1 MVIIRLSRG
10 GSKKTPFYNVVV
22 ADSRNRRDGRFI
34 ERIGFY
40 NPMAKIG
47 TEALRIDNER
57 VTHWK
62 GHGALL
68 TDSVNRLVKLHA
80 KGPEAIVALK
90 KKDAD
95 KVEVRKAKEA
105 AKKAEELKVAMDA
118 KEAEEKAK
126 QAAFDK
132 ADETRSKKVS
142 LKKAPWDESVNEEDD
157 DDDEDAAAPAVTTDA
172 APVEAAPEAAAPEAT
187 PTEAV
192 APEEAPAE
200 ATEPPAESA

>member
-68 TDSVNRLVKLHA
+68 SDSVNRLVKLHL

-95 KVEVRKAKEA
+95 KVEARKAKEA
-105 AKKAEELKVAMDA
+105 AKKAEELKAAMEA

-126 QAAFDK
+126 AAE
-132 ADETRSKKVS
+132 A
-142 LKKAPWDESVNEEDD
+142 
-157 DDDEDAAAPAVTTDA
+157 AAAPAPEA
-172 APVEAAPEAAAPEAT
+172 APVEAAPEAAPVEAAAPEVAPEA
-187 PTEAV
+187 
-192 APEEAPAE
+192 APAE

>member
-68 TDSVNRLVKLHA
+68 SDSVNRLVKLHS
-80 KGPEAIVALK
+80 KGPDAIVALK

-95 KVEVRKAKEA
+95 KIEARKAKEA
-105 AKKAEELKVAMDA
+105 AKKAEELKAAMEA

-126 QAAFDK
+126 AV
-132 ADETRSKKVS
+132 E
-142 LKKAPWDESVNEEDD
+142 
-157 DDDEDAAAPAVTTDA
+157 AAATPAPEA
-172 APVEAAPEAAAPEAT
+172 APVEAAPEAAPVEAAAPEVAPEA
-187 PTEAV
+187 
-192 APEEAPAE
+192 APAE

>member
-68 TDSVNRLVKLHA
+68 SDSVNRLVKLHA

-126 QAAFDK
+126 AAE
-132 ADETRSKKVS
+132 A
-142 LKKAPWDESVNEEDD
+142 
-157 DDDEDAAAPAVTTDA
+157 AAAPAPEAAPLETAAPEVTTDA

>member
-68 TDSVNRLVKLHA
+68 SDSVHRLVKLHA

-95 KVEVRKAKEA
+95 KVELRKAKEA
-105 AKKAEELKVAMDA
+105 AKKAEELKAAMEA

-126 QAAFDK
+126 AAE
-132 ADETRSKKVS
+132 A
-142 LKKAPWDESVNEEDD
+142 
-157 DDDEDAAAPAVTTDA
+157 AAAPAAAAPEVTAEA
-172 APVEAAPEAAAPEAT
+172 APVEAAPEAAPVEAAAPEA
-187 PTEAV
+187 
-192 APEEAPAE
+192 APAE

>member
-68 TDSVNRLVKLHA
+68 SDSVNRLVKLHL

-95 KVEVRKAKEA
+95 KVEARKAKEA
-105 AKKAEELKVAMDA
+105 AKKAEELKAAMDA

-126 QAAFDK
+126 AAE
-132 ADETRSKKVS
+132 AE
-142 LKKAPWDESVNEEDD
+142 AAA
-157 DDDEDAAAPAVTTDA
+157 AAAPAPEV
-172 APVEAAPEAAAPEAT
+172 APVEATAEAAPAEAAAPEAT
-187 PTEAV
+187 PEA
-192 APEEAPAE
+192 APAE

>member
-68 TDSVNRLVKLHA
+68 SDSVNRLVKLHL
-80 KGPEAIVALK
+80 KGPDAIVALM

-95 KVEVRKAKEA
+95 KIEARKAKEA
-105 AKKAEELKVAMDA
+105 AKKAEELKAAMEA

-126 QAAFDK
+126 AA
-132 ADETRSKKVS
+132 E
-142 LKKAPWDESVNEEDD
+142 
-157 DDDEDAAAPAVTTDA
+157 AAATPAPEA
-172 APVEAAPEAAAPEAT
+172 APVEAAPEAAPVEAAAPEVAPEA
-187 PTEAV
+187 
-192 APEEAPAE
+192 APAE

>member
-40 NPMAKIG
+40 NPMAKMG

-68 TDSVNRLVKLHA
+68 SDSVNRLVKLHL
-80 KGPEAIVALK
+80 KGPDAIVALK

-95 KVEVRKAKEA
+95 KIEARKAKEA
-105 AKKAEELKVAMDA
+105 AKKAEELKAAMEA

-126 QAAFDK
+126 AA
-132 ADETRSKKVS
+132 E
-142 LKKAPWDESVNEEDD
+142 
-157 DDDEDAAAPAVTTDA
+157 AAATPAPEA
-172 APVEAAPEAAAPEAT
+172 APVEAAPEAAPVEAAAPEVAPEA
-187 PTEAV
+187 
-192 APEEAPAE
+192 APAE

>member
-68 TDSVNRLVKLHA
+68 SDSVNRLVKLHS

-95 KVEVRKAKEA
+95 KVEARKAKEA
-105 AKKAEELKVAMDA
+105 AKKAEELKAAMEV

-126 QAAFDK
+126 AAE
-132 ADETRSKKVS
+132 A
-142 LKKAPWDESVNEEDD
+142 
-157 DDDEDAAAPAVTTDA
+157 AAAPAPEA
-172 APVEAAPEAAAPEAT
+172 APVEAAPEAAPVEAAAPEVAPEA
-187 PTEAV
+187 
-192 APEEAPAE
+192 APAE

>member
-10 GSKKTPFYNVVV
+10 GSKKNPFYNVVV

-40 NPMAKIG
+40 SPMAKIG

-68 TDSVNRLVKLHA
+68 SDSVNRLVKLHA

-105 AKKAEELKVAMDA
+105 AKKAEELKAAMDA

-126 QAAFDK
+126 AAE
-132 ADETRSKKVS
+132 AAAAAVPEA
-142 LKKAPWDESVNEEDD
+142 APVE
-157 DDDEDAAAPAVTTDA
+157 AAAPEATAEV
-172 APVEAAPEAAAPEAT
+172 APVEAAPEAAPVEAAAPEAA
-187 PTEAV
+187 PVEAA
-192 APEEAPAE
+192 APEAAPAE
-200 ATEPPAESA
+200 ATEPPAESV

>member
-68 TDSVNRLVKLHA
+68 SDSVNRLVKLHS

-95 KVEVRKAKEA
+95 KVEARKAKEA
-105 AKKAEELKVAMDA
+105 TKKAEELKAAMEA

-126 QAAFDK
+126 AAE
-132 ADETRSKKVS
+132 A
-142 LKKAPWDESVNEEDD
+142 
-157 DDDEDAAAPAVTTDA
+157 AAAPAPEA
-172 APVEAAPEAAAPEAT
+172 APVEAAPEAAPVEAAAPEVAPEA
-187 PTEAV
+187 
-192 APEEAPAE
+192 APAE

>member
-10 GSKKTPFYNVVV
+10 GSKKNPFYNVVV

-68 TDSVNRLVKLHA
+68 SDSVHRLVKLHA

-95 KVEVRKAKEA
+95 KVELRKAKEA
-105 AKKAEELKVAMDA
+105 AKKAEELKAAMDA

-126 QAAFDK
+126 AAE
-132 ADETRSKKVS
+132 A
-142 LKKAPWDESVNEEDD
+142 
-157 DDDEDAAAPAVTTDA
+157 AAAPAPAEAAAPEVTAEA
-172 APVEAAPEAAAPEAT
+172 APVEAAPEAAPVEAAAPEA
-187 PTEAV
+187 
-192 APEEAPAE
+192 APAE

>member
-68 TDSVNRLVKLHA
+68 SDSVNRLVKLHA

-126 QAAFDK
+126 AAE
-132 ADETRSKKVS
+132 A
-142 LKKAPWDESVNEEDD
+142 
-157 DDDEDAAAPAVTTDA
+157 AAAPAPEAAPAEALAPEETTEAAPAEAAAPEVTTEV
-172 APVEAAPEAAAPEAT
+172 APVEAAPEAAPLEAAAPEV
-187 PTEAV
+187 P
-192 APEEAPAE
+192 PAE

>member
-10 GSKKTPFYNVVV
+10 GSKKNPFYNVVV

-40 NPMAKIG
+40 SPMAKIG

-68 TDSVNRLVKLHA
+68 SDSVSRLVKLHA

-105 AKKAEELKVAMDA
+105 AKKAEELKAAMDA

-126 QAAFDK
+126 AA
-132 ADETRSKKVS
+132 E
-142 LKKAPWDESVNEEDD
+142 
-157 DDDEDAAAPAVTTDA
+157 AAAAAVPEAAPVEAAAEATA
-172 APVEAAPEAAAPEAT
+172 EVAPVEAAPEAAPVEAAAPEA
-187 PTEAV
+187 
-192 APEEAPAE
+192 APAE
-200 ATEPPAESA
+200 ATEPPAESV

>member
-68 TDSVNRLVKLHA
+68 SDSVNRLVKLHS
-80 KGPEAIVALK
+80 KGPDAIVALK

-95 KVEVRKAKEA
+95 KVEARKAKEA
-105 AKKAEELKVAMDA
+105 AKKAEELKAAMDA
-118 KEAEEKAK
+118 KEAEDKAK
-126 QAAFDK
+126 AAE
-132 ADETRSKKVS
+132 AE
-142 LKKAPWDESVNEEDD
+142 
-157 DDDEDAAAPAVTTDA
+157 AAAAATPA
-172 APVEAAPEAAAPEAT
+172 PEAAPIEAAAEAAPAAAPEAT
-187 PTEAV
+187 PEA
-192 APEEAPAE
+192 APAE

>member
-68 TDSVNRLVKLHA
+68 SDSVNRLVKLHA

-126 QAAFDK
+126 AAE
-132 ADETRSKKVS
+132 AVA
-142 LKKAPWDESVNEEDD
+142 APATEEAPA
-157 DDDEDAAAPAVTTDA
+157 EAAAPEVTTEA

-192 APEEAPAE
+192 APEAAPAE

>member
-68 TDSVNRLVKLHA
+68 SDSVNRLVKLHA

-95 KVEVRKAKEA
+95 KVEARKAKEA
-105 AKKAEELKVAMDA
+105 AKKAEELKAAMDA

-126 QAAFDK
+126 AAE
-132 ADETRSKKVS
+132 A
-142 LKKAPWDESVNEEDD
+142 
-157 DDDEDAAAPAVTTDA
+157 AAAPAPAEAAAPEVTAEA
-172 APVEAAPEAAAPEAT
+172 APVEAAPEAAPVEAAAPEA
-187 PTEAV
+187 
-192 APEEAPAE
+192 APAE

>member
-10 GSKKTPFYNVVV
+10 GSKKNPFYNVVV

-40 NPMAKIG
+40 SPMAKIG

-62 GHGALL
+62 GHGAILS
-68 TDSVNRLVKLHA
+68 DSVHRLVKLHA

-95 KVEVRKAKEA
+95 KVELRKAKEV
-105 AKKAEELKVAMDA
+105 AKKAEELKAAMDA

-126 QAAFDK
+126 AAE
-132 ADETRSKKVS
+132 A
-142 LKKAPWDESVNEEDD
+142 
-157 DDDEDAAAPAVTTDA
+157 AAAPAPEAAPVEA
-172 APVEAAPEAAAPEAT
+172 SAPEAASLEVAVPEAAPVEVAPVEAAPEAAPVEAAAPEA
-187 PTEAV
+187 
-192 APEEAPAE
+192 APAE
-200 ATEPPAESA
+200 ATEPPAESV

>member
-68 TDSVNRLVKLHA
+68 SDSVNRLVKLHA

-126 QAAFDK
+126 ATEA
-132 ADETRSKKVS
+132 
-142 LKKAPWDESVNEEDD
+142 
-157 DDDEDAAAPAVTTDA
+157 AAAPAPEAAPTEAAAPEVTTDA

-192 APEEAPAE
+192 APEAAPAE

>member
-126 QAAFDK
+126 AAE
-132 ADETRSKKVS
+132 A
-142 LKKAPWDESVNEEDD
+142 
-157 DDDEDAAAPAVTTDA
+157 AAAPAPEAAPLETAAPEVTTDA
-172 APVEAAPEAAAPEAT
+172 APVEAAPEAAAPEAAAPEAAAPEAAAPEAT
-187 PTEAV
+187 LTEAV

-200 ATEPPAESA
+200 ATEPPAEGA

>member
-126 QAAFDK
+126 AAE
-132 ADETRSKKVS
+132 A
-142 LKKAPWDESVNEEDD
+142 
-157 DDDEDAAAPAVTTDA
+157 AAAPAPEEAPLEAVAPEVTTDA
-172 APVEAAPEAAAPEAT
+172 APVEAAPEVAAPEAT

>member
-68 TDSVNRLVKLHA
+68 SDSVHRLVKLHA

-95 KVEVRKAKEA
+95 KVELRKAKEA
-105 AKKAEELKVAMDA
+105 AKKAEELKAAMDA

-126 QAAFDK
+126 AAEVE
-132 ADETRSKKVS
+132 A
-142 LKKAPWDESVNEEDD
+142 AA
-157 DDDEDAAAPAVTTDA
+157 AAAPAPEA
-172 APVEAAPEAAAPEAT
+172 APVEAAAPEAT
-187 PTEAV
+187 PEA
-192 APEEAPAE
+192 APAE

>member
-68 TDSVNRLVKLHA
+68 SDSVNRLVKLHS

-95 KVEVRKAKEA
+95 KVEARKAKEA
-105 AKKAEELKVAMDA
+105 AKKAEELKAAMEV

-126 QAAFDK
+126 AAE
-132 ADETRSKKVS
+132 A
-142 LKKAPWDESVNEEDD
+142 
-157 DDDEDAAAPAVTTDA
+157 AAAPAPEA
-172 APVEAAPEAAAPEAT
+172 APVEAAPEAAPVEAAAPEA
-187 PTEAV
+187 
-192 APEEAPAE
+192 APEAAPAE

>member
-68 TDSVNRLVKLHA
+68 SDSVNRLVKLHA

-118 KEAEEKAK
+118 KETEEKAK
-126 QAAFDK
+126 AAE
-132 ADETRSKKVS
+132 A
-142 LKKAPWDESVNEEDD
+142 
-157 DDDEDAAAPAVTTDA
+157 AAAPAPEAAPAEALAPEETTEAAPAEAAAPEVTTEV
-172 APVEAAPEAAAPEAT
+172 APVEAAPEAAPLEAAAPEA
-187 PTEAV
+187 
-192 APEEAPAE
+192 APAE

>member
-68 TDSVNRLVKLHA
+68 SDSVNRLVKLHA

-95 KVEVRKAKEA
+95 KVELRKAKEA

-126 QAAFDK
+126 AAE
-132 ADETRSKKVS
+132 A
-142 LKKAPWDESVNEEDD
+142 
-157 DDDEDAAAPAVTTDA
+157 AAAPAPEEAPAETATPEVTSEA
-172 APVEAAPEAAAPEAT
+172 APVEAAPEAVAPEAT

-192 APEEAPAE
+192 APEAAPAE

>member
-68 TDSVNRLVKLHA
+68 SDSVNRLVKLHA

-126 QAAFDK
+126 AAE
-132 ADETRSKKVS
+132 A
-142 LKKAPWDESVNEEDD
+142 
-157 DDDEDAAAPAVTTDA
+157 AAAPAPEAAPLEAAAPEVTTDA

-200 ATEPPAESA
+200 ATEPPAEGA

>member
-34 ERIGFY
+34 ERVGFY
-40 NPMAKIG
+40 NPMAKMG

-62 GHGALL
+62 SHGALL
-68 TDSVNRLVKLHA
+68 SDSVSRLVKLHS

-95 KVEVRKAKEA
+95 KVEIRKAKEA
-105 AKKAEELKVAMDA
+105 AKKAEELKAAMDA

-126 QAAFDK
+126 A
-132 ADETRSKKVS
+132 
-142 LKKAPWDESVNEEDD
+142 
-157 DDDEDAAAPAVTTDA
+157 AAAPKVEE
-172 APVEAAPEAAAPEAT
+172 APGEAEA
-187 PTEAV
+187 AV
-192 APEEAPAE
+192 APAESAVVEVEATNTEPAPDEAPAE
-200 ATEPPAESA
+200 MTEPPAESV